1 MHVLRQK
8 RLRQGESCGLRL
20 DDNIS
25 FLLVVLL
32 SLMLMWIQI
41 TRLTAAVVVMLLLCP
56 SKASSTLLVLKL
68 AVCLSVAYRTGH
80 KMERPLR
87 YKHEYQ
93 TLLTSSRKHQHRK
106 TVPKG
111 ALPSATTHM
120 HSRAQSRTH
129 AHAHTRIRSVHI
141 RTSSVCSQLPP
152 TASLRAE
159 APHWACDAS
168 NRTATIANPGSKSPY
183 KM

>member
-106 TVPKG
+106 PYQRELFQVPPHTCTV
-111 ALPSATTHM
+111 AR
-120 HSRAQSRTH
+120 SRAHTHTHTH
-129 AHAHTRIRSVHI
+129 AFVVSTYVQVVFVHNC
-141 RTSSVCSQLPP
+141 RQLRRCGLKRP
-152 TASLRAE
+152 TGRAML
-159 APHWACDAS
+159 
-168 NRTATIANPGSKSPY
+168 RTAQLQ
-183 KM
+183 